1 MNEKYNRLEDEYRDL
16 VWEEKEKG
24 YLSYSKQRRLEELE
38 DLLPYG
44 SIIAVRVQVYP
55 EAYNDNF

>member
-1 MNEKYNRLEDEYRDL
+1 MNEKYSRLEDEYRDL

-38 DLLPYG
+38 DLLHYG